1 MINRI
6 IPERRSINNNYDN
19 CWKRIKPNGTEYYS
33 KEYYN
38 SDYTR
43 KIMDANIIEDIKK
56 DMLLSEID
64 NSF

>member
-1 MINRI
+1 MINCI

-38 SDYTR
+38 PDYSR
-43 KIMDANIIEDIKK
+43 KIEDNDILESIKREL
-56 DMLLSEID
+56 LLSEID
-64 NSF
+64 NLI